1 MADDRSWKLFYAER
15 DYAARVGED
24 MARVYQFTRPP
35 VDPFSIIAAERHLIH
50 AEGYDFQ
57 DAFDGRI
64 KYVGPRFLICY
75 NTRYNEWPHSG
86 EHHSKII
93 FTLAHE
99 LGHFFLPK
107 HREYLVTSR
116 SPHGSLTEFIAD
128 PLVEQQADFFASGLL
143 MPSSLLRSTVNRE
156 NFVSLSDFH
165 AARRAFQVSLTGML
179 VRWTQLSDFPCATI
193 ATREGQIQFGWVS
206 RALRDRGAYSLL
218 RNTPVRGREARAF
231 IEADPGVRVYRD
243 GTGSGALRN
252 WIDFDEMRLLTE
264 EHYFAIP
271 HTRTVWVLVTADEND
286 LQSAWDE

>member
-1 MADDRSWKLFYAER
+1 MATDRSWKLFYAAR
-15 DYAARVGED
+15 DHAAREGEEI
-24 MARVYQFTRPP
+24 ARMCGFTQPP
-35 VDPFSIIAAERHLIH
+35 VDPFSIIAAERNLIH

-64 KYVGPRFLICY
+64 KYVGPRFSICY

-86 EHHSKII
+86 EYHSKII

-116 SPHGSLTEFIAD
+116 SPHGSFTEFTAD

-143 MPSSLLRSTVNRE
+143 MPSYLLRSFVNRE
-156 NFVSLSDFH
+156 NFVSRVNFH
-165 AARRAFQVSLTGML
+165 DTRRAFQVSLTGML

-193 ATREGQIQFGWVS
+193 ATRDGQIEFGWVS
-206 RALRDRGAYSLL
+206 RALRERGAYSVM
-218 RNTPVRGREARAF
+218 RNTPVRGRDARAF
-231 IEADPGVRVYRD
+231 IEADPRVRGYRD
-243 GTGSGALRN
+243 GTGSGAMKN
-252 WIDFDEMRLLTE
+252 WIDFDETRLLTE

-286 LQSAWDE
+286 LTSAWDE